1 MEGELSEH
9 KEDLEAYKKSTDAL
23 KAQLTEW
30 EEKHRESVAER
41 QSLQQEV
48 STLRLNSQ
56 NERQTTAAGNQ
67 SLQQEIITLRSEL
80 EKTQAA
86 LKKAS
91 ESATTETEKEGK
103 RRSQEVADLKA
114 ALRKET
120 KGREKAEKDLAK
132 SKEDWET
139 KHEVLESKLES
150 TRNKLTTLKA
160 SAASAP
166 APAPAATAA
175 KTSTSSATA
184 STATKLPAQNP
195 KKRASTLTMEDLEL
209 SAKRPRKTP
218 PKTSEF
224 SITPFLKRQ
233 TAAADTSVPN
243 ATTISTTA
251 TTTTAAV
258 ASEADAPDAPEAG
271 ETTMI
276 PALIESKEPTKIL
289 LAGASR
295 KRKAKNPTVQPDI
308 PEVIAAEEVENPK
321 PKPKPRK
328 RKPAAAKT
336 LFTED
341 DGSGRLTLAPL
352 AESQELS
359 APQVT
364 ATAVTAGGKKRKNGK
379 NAGEGGLASAL
390 AGGASLLVPS
400 VSAFNNEFSPSKKRP
415 EGLKK
420 LFGK

>member
-1 MEGELSEH
+1 MDDELSER
-9 KEDLEAYKKSTDAL
+9 KEDLEAYKKNMDAL

-56 NERQTTAAGNQ
+56 NERQTTATENQ
-67 SLQQEIITLRSEL
+67 SLQQDIITLRSEL

-91 ESATTETEKEGK
+91 ESAATETEKEGK

-150 TRNKLTTLKA
+150 TRNKLAALKA

-166 APAPAATAA
+166 APA

-184 STATKLPAQNP
+184 STATRLPAQNS

-233 TAAADTSVPN
+233 TAAADTSVAN
-243 ATTISTTA
+243 ATTISTT
-251 TTTTAAV
+251 TTTTASAAV
-258 ASEADAPDAPEAG
+258 TSESDAPDAPEVG

-295 KRKAKNPTVQPDI
+295 KRKAKNPPVQPDI
-308 PEVIAAEEVENPK
+308 PEVTAAEEVENPK
-321 PKPKPRK
+321 PKPKPR
-328 RKPAAAKT
+328 RGKPAPAKA

-364 ATAVTAGGKKRKNGK
+364 ATAAAVTAGGKKRKNGK
-379 NAGEGGLASAL
+379 NTGEGGLAGAL
-390 AGGASLLVPS
+390 AGSASLLVPS